1 MMRVKLRKPII
12 KNKVMYIY
20 AERILMQI
28 LAFSLSPLLGLIVT
42 AFGNLKLGLLA
53 MVIGSILIFFQ
64 PYFSEQC
71 LRNTAQELGLSP
83 IVLAEG
89 KVVYFGKNDLYQG
102 KLFLTKNE
110 LVFVEDNK
118 IDFKISLALIDG
130 VSVKKETNDVQIK
143 DLKPV
148 LEKGSPNLV
157 DLTIMLNSLLAEEG
171 QLVIKVK
178 NSFFSH
184 NYYFQVTVPEY
195 WCQQIIAIKRENT

>member
-1 MMRVKLRKPII
+1 
-12 KNKVMYIY
+12 MYIY
-20 AERILMQI
+20 AESYFNANTCLFFKSSPGLNCYRFRQFKVRPFGDGYRIY
-28 LAFSLSPLLGLIVT
+28 F
-42 AFGNLKLGLLA
+42 N
-53 MVIGSILIFFQ
+53 FF
-64 PYFSEQC
+64 PTLFSEQC

-89 KVVYFGKNDLYQG
+89 KVAYFGKNDIYQG